1 MATTFL
7 IVPGYTNSG
16 PEHWQ
21 SYMERKYA
29 NVSRVIQDDWNN
41 PDRSN
46 WVERLAAFIKQT
58 PGDIVLVGHSCG
70 AVAIAQWASIHSEER
85 VKAAV
90 LVAPADVD
98 SETALN
104 EIRQQGPLP
113 SKRLAFPTLLIC
125 SDNDEHLSLAKA
137 EVLASAWGSEIRVI
151 AKAGHI
157 HTAAGYGEW
166 LTGEQLIENFTGK
179 KLLCNETSR
188 NSLLDG
194 SN

>member
-1 MATTFL
+1 MAT
-7 IVPGYTNSG
+7 
-16 PEHWQ
+16 
-21 SYMERKYA
+21 
-29 NVSRVIQDDWNN
+29 
-41 PDRSN
+41 
-46 WVERLAAFIKQT
+46 
-58 PGDIVLVGHSCG
+58 
-70 AVAIAQWASIHSEER
+70 
-85 VKAAV
+85 
-90 LVAPADVD
+90 
-98 SETALN
+98 
-104 EIRQQGPLP
+104 
-113 SKRLAFPTLLIC
+113 TLLIC

-166 LTGEQLIENFTGK
+166 LAGEQLIENFTGK